1 MEQRDHKTE
10 ADQRAACLISQPRR
24 HAPHRFAIHYQSQ
37 RFARVKE
44 YLREQ
49 SAASAFADISLA
61 KRLAELRL
69 QRKRYGR
76 LRFKQLIGISDLHAI
91 VILATEDGDAYLLAQ
106 ITVEA
111 EYPHLLTHWQLNGLA
126 DVNIPHTETTD

>member
-1 MEQRDHKTE
+1 MITKQKQTGAPLALYRS
-10 ADQRAACLISQPRR
+10 RAGMRLIALLSIINR
-24 HAPHRFAIHYQSQ
+24 SD
-37 RFARVKE
+37 FARVKE